1 MRRIFSRL
9 NQQRGQVLIL
19 FIAIFTIVTIFGVM
33 VVDFGMWFSERRG
46 AQTDADLPALAGARE
61 CMLELATGQ
70 DRGDEAYQ
78 AIVQW
83 FNENNA
89 DDSGDSVLVASGTST
104 ASTACEPQ
112 PDGTLCVDV
121 TVKDTTKTTFFSSLF
136 SPIFDHVAGNMG
148 AHARAC
154 AGAASSPQSVDPIET
169 DTDTGACFDDEGNP
183 ILDSLCGLEYGSGGG
198 PGGNNPRGI
207 VDLTTDDGVH
217 CSQAKDSGNIEV
229 MLACG
234 AGGMCMIDD
243 TPETGTCPASKDGW
257 YECASTQTGNPQKVL
272 DGMQCRLQGGSQ
284 CKKISCDGA
293 VPPGEGIC
301 DTNNDGIDSFEES
314 VVLVDGNGD
323 PATSL
328 YEPRDCDPN
337 QSGVQISPRLMNIIV
352 FNQYPDNNN
361 DGYSITGFA
370 GFYVNGCASDKDDKD
385 NDGVVDEDDVDTSCN
400 SKGEVGHV
408 VVYGQLFRL
417 IVSGAGIGPVT
428 PSTTSFS
435 IALVDWEGEGG
446 GTPGPTSVPTP
457 GSPTDTPAPP
467 PTVAPTTPP
476 AATDTPVPP
485 PTATP
490 KHTPKPTKTP
500 NH

>member
-9 NQQRGQVLIL
+9 RQQRGQVLIM
-19 FIAIFTIVTIFGVM
+19 FAAMFAIITIVGFIVVVFGL
-33 VVDFGMWFSERRG
+33 WFSERRG

-61 CMLELATGQ
+61 CMLQLATGTYH
-70 DRGDEAYQ
+70 DPAWAVD
-78 AIVQW
+78 QW
-83 FNENNA
+83 FKENVPLDA
-89 DDSGDSVLVASGTST
+89 DGNPKPDFTYTST
-104 ASTACEPQ
+104 PCYDPLGNGE
-112 PDGTLCVDV
+112 LCVDV
-121 TVKDTTKTTFFSSLF
+121 VVRHKSRTLF
-136 SPIFDHVAGNMG
+136 SALPFFNHVFDDVAGNIG

-169 DTDTGACFDDEGNP
+169 DTDTGACFDDEGHP